1 MIRRIVSF
9 LAVTVFVFNVFAFAP
24 MQTGDSYVVSVNA
37 SQTVTAK
44 APKVKLIDKTSFSV
58 HLKVTNADSYADYQV
73 KAKLPGGKYAV
84 KASYNDNGELI
95 VTGLSANK
103 KYTLKIRSYT
113 IDGSGKKQYSPYSKA
128 LSVKTKKA
136 QSLNTTKTKASVDS
150 SQVKMTKVKE
160 YSKTQDKNCAR
171 LVNFLR
177 KDKGLG
183 TLKWDETLYKVAL
196 ERAKETTKYYR
207 HTRPDGT
214 SCFTISSTYDGENI
228 VPRGNAY
235 MAYVAWFNSPAHY
248 ENMVWPD
255 FTRIAVAG
263 VWCNGN
269 YYFVMAFGY

>member
-1 MIRRIVSF
+1 MIRKIVSF
-9 LAVTVFVFNVFAFAP
+9 LAVTVFIFNVFAFVP
-24 MQTGDSYVVSVNA
+24 IQSGNSYVLSANA
-37 SQTVTAK
+37 SQTETVK

-58 HLKVTNADSYADYQV
+58 HLKVTNADSSVKYQV
-73 KAKLPGGKYAV
+73 KARLANTKYAA
-84 KASYNDNGELI
+84 KTIYRQDGELI

-103 KYTLKIRSYT
+103 KYFIKVRSYT
-113 IDGSGKKQYSPYSKA
+113 VDGSGKKHYSSYSEII
-128 LSVKTKKA
+128 SVKTQKA
-136 QSLNTTKTKASVDS
+136 QTLKTTKTKAAVES
-150 SQVKMTKVKE
+150 SQVKLDGFKE

-171 LVNFLR
+171 LINYLR

-196 ERAKETTKYYR
+196 ERAKETTKCYR

-214 SCFTISSTYDGENI
+214 SCFTISSAYDGENI

-235 MAYVAWFNSPAHY
+235 MAYMAWFNSPAHY

-263 VWCNGN
+263 VWSNGN